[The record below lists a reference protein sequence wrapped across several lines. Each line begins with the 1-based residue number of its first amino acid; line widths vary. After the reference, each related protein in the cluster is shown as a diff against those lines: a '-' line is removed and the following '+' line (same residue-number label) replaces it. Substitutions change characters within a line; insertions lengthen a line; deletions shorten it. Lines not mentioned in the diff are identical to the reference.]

1 MSERYTLLSAASAT
15 GAGVSINS
23 PASNCIFSV
32 AGTFGGAS
40 VGLQMLGPDGVTWIT
55 LKDQVGAIEFT
66 SADAIFVSLPIGTY
80 RATVTGGTGVS
91 LYAQLARAS

>member
-1 MSERYTLLSAASAT
+1 MSDTYKLLAAAASN
-15 GAGVSINS
+15 GAAMDVSSRGNFV
-23 PASNCIFSV
+23 FSV
-32 AGTFGGAS
+32 AGLFGGAS

-55 LKDQVGAIEFT
+55 LKDHVGAIALT

-91 LYAQLARAS
+91 LFAQLARAS